1 MRSPAAAR
9 VTLRPGV
16 PSDAAAAGA
25 ICYEAFKSIAG
36 RHAFPADFPTA
47 DAATRLVASVLARSD
62 VYSVVAQLNGRIV
75 GSNFLWENGTIAGI
89 GPITIDPEA
98 QNVGIGC
105 SLMLDV
111 LERARRRRFAGV
123 RLVQAAYHSR
133 SLSLYLKLGFDA
145 REPLSTMQ
153 GAPLRISL
161 PGYDVRAA
169 HARDLEACNVL
180 SRKVHGHDRAGD
192 VADAIA
198 SGTAMVVERGERI
211 TGYATVVG
219 FFGHSVGE
227 TNGDLQAL
235 IAAADGFAGPG
246 FLLPTRNAEL
256 MRWCLCHGLRVVQPL
271 TLMSVGLYNEPTGAF
286 LPSILF

>member
-1 MRSPAAAR
+1 VTRGAAR
-9 VTLRPGV
+9 VTLRAGV
-16 PSDAAAAGA
+16 PQDAAAAGA

-36 RHAFPADFPTA
+36 RHAFPADFPTS
-47 DAATRLVASVLARSD
+47 DAATELVASLLAHPG
-62 VYSVVAQLNGRIV
+62 VYSVVAELDGRVV
-75 GSNFLWENGTIAGI
+75 GSNFLFENGTIAGI

-98 QNVGIGC
+98 QNVGIGG

-123 RLVQAAYHSR
+123 RLVQAAYHAR
-133 SLSLYLKLGFDA
+133 SLSLYLKLGFDP

-153 GAPLRISL
+153 GAPLKFRV

-169 HARDLEACNVL
+169 VATDVEACNEL
-180 SRKVHGHDRAGD
+180 CRRVHGHDRAGD
-192 VADAIA
+192 LADAIA
-198 SGTAMVVERGERI
+198 GGTATVVERGGRI

-227 TNGDLQAL
+227 TNGDLEAL
-235 IAAADGFAGPG
+235 ISAADAFPGPG

-256 MRWCLCHGLRVVQPL
+256 MRWCLHHGLRVVQPM
-271 TLMSVGLYNEPTGAF
+271 TLLSFGLYNEPAGAF
-286 LPSILF
+286 LPSVLF